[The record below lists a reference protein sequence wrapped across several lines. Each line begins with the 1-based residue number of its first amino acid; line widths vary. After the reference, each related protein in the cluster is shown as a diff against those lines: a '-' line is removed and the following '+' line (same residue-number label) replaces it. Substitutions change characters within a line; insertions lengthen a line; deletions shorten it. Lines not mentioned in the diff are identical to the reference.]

1 MVNANPLTVK
11 KFKEWL
17 INQPRSELE
26 AKILELFRQSTET
39 KQFFTSKI
47 NPEFLI
53 HLIQDTKHQI
63 ESELDPQK
71 RGKPSFIKINKF
83 LSKAAKLGGN
93 PNDLAGIRLLVVE
106 LALIYQN
113 EWNPEENFYDNI
125 YSQFNKACNE
135 IAQTNSIDLYDSRI
149 VALLEICDLGYG
161 LGFSMPNL
169 YNDIFH

>member
-1 MVNANPLTVK
+1 
-11 KFKEWL
+11 
-17 INQPRSELE
+17 
-26 AKILELFRQSTET
+26 
-39 KQFFTSKI
+39 
-47 NPEFLI
+47 
-53 HLIQDTKHQI
+53 
-63 ESELDPQK
+63 
-71 RGKPSFIKINKF
+71 
-83 LSKAAKLGGN
+83 
-93 PNDLAGIRLLVVE
+93 VE

-135 IAQTNSIDLYDSRI
+135 IAQTNSIDLNDSRI